1 MFLLLSRVTGAGDLN
16 LFAKEIMDR
25 SCAKIREHKFCIND
39 VQNLDDGSG
48 SFFFFFF
55 FCNAWYKG
63 RFLYLISRRCYTT
76 VGFLWCFPNQQ
87 TLTSNCNVIVQKH

>member
-55 FCNAWYKG
+55 FLQCLVQRAFPIPYQPQV
-63 RFLYLISRRCYTT
+63 LYHCWVFMVFSESTDLD
-76 VGFLWCFPNQQ
+76 
-87 TLTSNCNVIVQKH
+87 

>member
-55 FCNAWYKG
+55 FAMLGTKG
-63 RFLYLISRRCYTT
+63 VSYTLSAAG
-76 VGFLWCFPNQQ
+76 VIPLLGFYGVFRINRP
-87 TLTSNCNVIVQKH
+87 